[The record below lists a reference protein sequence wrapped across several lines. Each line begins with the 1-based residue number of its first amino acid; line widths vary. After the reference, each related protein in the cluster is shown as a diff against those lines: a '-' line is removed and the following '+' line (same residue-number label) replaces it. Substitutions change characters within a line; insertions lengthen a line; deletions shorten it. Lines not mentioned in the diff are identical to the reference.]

1 MSTIITIQGTTIVF
15 PTAGSSPSWAEAVDD
30 FAVAVE
36 GALSGVVGPAD
47 VSPQTLTLDSYNG
60 VSNVNLPNLVFS
72 TAIVRGAI
80 ITYSLYRSTNSTSAY
95 QTGQIMIVYNP
106 NGTATNKWERART
119 YVGTNQ
125 ETFNVTDVGQV
136 QISLASLAGISHAGK
151 ITYSAK
157 AILQTV

>member
-1 MSTIITIQGTTIVF
+1 MPNVQIQGTIIVF
-15 PTAGSSPSWAEAVDD
+15 PDSGTDPNWAQAVDD
-30 FAVAVE
+30 FAVATAD
-36 GALSGVVGPAD
+36 ALSGVIGPAD

-60 VSNVNLPNLVFS
+60 QSDVNLPNLTFS

-80 ITYSLYRSTNSTSAY
+80 ITYSLYRSTNTTTAY

-106 NGTATNKWERART
+106 GGLSGNKWERSRT
-119 YVGTNQ
+119 FVGTNQ
-125 ETFNVTDVGQV
+125 ETFNVTDTGIV
-136 QISLASLAGISHAGK
+136 QITLNSLSGTSHTGK